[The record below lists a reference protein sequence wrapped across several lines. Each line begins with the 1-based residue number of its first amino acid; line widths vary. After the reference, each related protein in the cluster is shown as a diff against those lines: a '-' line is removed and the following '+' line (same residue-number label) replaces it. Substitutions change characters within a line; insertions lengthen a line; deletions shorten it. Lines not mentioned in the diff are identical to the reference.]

1 MHMGM
6 EPGSFIDDPARA
18 ITSSS
23 IIGSLTK
30 FYKIKIGIGIATESC
45 FSGLITLQGNKKYYT
60 LFGKKVN
67 LSRLLADEAFKNV
80 LGDENMPKYLIFCDK
95 MTKKK
100 KSKMV

>member
-1 MHMGM
+1 M
-6 EPGSFIDDPARA
+6 EPGSFIDDPAQA

-23 IIGSLTK
+23 KIGSLTN
-30 FYKIKIGIGIATESC
+30 FYKIKIGIGIVTESC

-95 MTKKK
+95 MIKKK
-100 KSKMV
+100 KPKMV